1 MKTEKK
7 GKQTDLPEGSYRFF
21 PDHVLTE
28 INLGL
33 FFLYLA
39 TIFSIIFPL
48 KLMEKANPLVTP
60 EHIKPDWYFYPM
72 YRWIKMTSQ
81 NIGIFVPMLVVLIFV
96 FWPFVDRAIGRV
108 TGSKNVATWI
118 GIAGMVFVTSLLI
131 VEAMS

>member
-1 MKTEKK
+1 METEKK
-7 GKQTDLPEGSYRFF
+7 REQTKLPEGSYRFF

-33 FFLYLA
+33 FSLYLA

-96 FWPFVDRAIGRV
+96 LWPFVDRAIGRV

-131 VEAMS
+131 FEAMS

>member
-1 MKTEKK
+1 MEKK
-7 GKQTDLPEGSYRFF
+7 KEQNELPEGAYRFF

-48 KLMEKANPLVTP
+48 NLMEKANPLVTP
-60 EHIKPDWYFYPM
+60 EHVKPDWYFYPM

-81 NIGIFVPMLVVLIFV
+81 NIGIFVPMLVVLIFIL
-96 FWPFVDRAIGRV
+96 WPFVDRAIARA
-108 TGSKNVATWI
+108 TGSKNLATWI
-118 GIAGMVFVTSLLI
+118 GIAGMVFVTGLLVI
-131 VEAMS
+131 EAMS